1 VNSDDK
7 SLRNMERER
16 FVRDTIRA
24 RMIEVDPGVWVRG
37 DRIDM
42 VRGPAEGSLGEEGA
56 GCVFSLMGW
65 TEPITSRL
73 TPEQLLRAIVAG
85 AAGRQAGG
93 QA

>member
-1 VNSDDK
+1 VSSDEQTG
-7 SLRNMERER
+7 RNMERER

-42 VRGPAEGSLGEEGA
+42 VRAAAEGSPVEEGA

-65 TEPITSRL
+65 SEVITSHL

-85 AAGRQAGG
+85 RQA
-93 QA
+93 

>member
-1 VNSDDK
+1 VNSDEQTG
-7 SLRNMERER
+7 RNMERER
-16 FVRDTIRA
+16 FLRDTIRA

-42 VRGPAEGSLGEEGA
+42 VRGPVESSTGEAGV

-85 AAGRQAGG
+85 RQA
-93 QA
+93 